1 MNLKILAIPAF
12 LLFAASAAA
21 FEPFTIKDIRI
32 EGIQRT
38 EAGTVF
44 SYLPVKTGD
53 KMDDAKADASI
64 RALFATGFFKDVS
77 LEKDQDVLVVR
88 VRERPAIASVEINGV
103 KSSSFSKDQL
113 RDNMKFVGLVQG
125 RIFDKSVLEKAA
137 QQLKREYTSRGKYA
151 VEVTTV
157 VTPLE
162 RNRVAITFNVVE
174 GEASQIRQIN
184 IIGAHAY
191 SEDELR
197 DLLKLGTPTMFS
209 WFTSN
214 DKYSKPKLSADIET
228 LKSYYLDSGYL
239 EFAVDSTR
247 VSISPDKKDI
257 FITINI
263 TEGPKYTVSYVKV
276 ASPENILPHEEMRK
290 MISIK
295 AGDEFSYKKLTESSK
310 RIADRLGNDGY
321 AFANI
326 NPVPEVD
333 KAKHQVGFTFTADPG
348 QRFYVR
354 RVNISGN
361 AKTKDEVIRR
371 EFRQLEGSWF
381 DTGKTKKSKQRLDRL
396 DYFSE
401 VSIETP
407 VVQGTSDQVDVNV
420 AVKEKSTGNF
430 SVGAGVSSGEG
441 LILSAS
447 VSQSNVFGTGN
458 FISTQVNTSRVNR
471 IASISYTNPYYTDDG
486 VSRGFDVYRRNTNT
500 ANTNVI
506 VPYTSSTDGAAV
518 RFGVPIADEQF
529 IHYGLGYE
537 NTTIGLTTASPQ
549 RFYDY
554 INTFGSTT
562 INYMG
567 TVGWSH
573 DSRDSAINTTEGLM
587 QAINL
592 ESGLPATPTSLRYYK
607 LTMQNQWF
615 YPIKQ
620 DLTFMTNVNLGSGN
634 GYGGKPM
641 PFFKNFYG
649 GGPGSVRG
657 YDPGSLGPVD
667 VTGLATGGN
676 RMVVISGELL
686 FPVPGMNKEKSV
698 RMSTFIDAGAIYG
711 PVIQNTL
718 PQSLGM
724 HYSAGVALTWLSP
737 MGPLKV
743 SFGLPIRKQPGDKL
757 QKFQLTLGSFF

>member
-1 MNLKILAIPAF
+1 MNFKILAIPAF
-12 LLFAASAAA
+12 LLYAATAAA
-21 FEPFTIKDIRI
+21 FEPFIIKDIRI

-77 LEKDQDVLVVR
+77 LEKDENVLVVR

-103 KSSSFSKDQL
+103 KSSTFSKDQL

-125 RIFDKSVLEKAA
+125 RIFDKSALEKAT

-157 VTPLE
+157 VTPLP

-174 GEASQIRQIN
+174 GEASQIRQVN

-191 SEDELR
+191 TEEELR
-197 DLLKLGTPTMFS
+197 EQIQLRPPNMFT
-209 WFTSN
+209 WLTSN
-214 DKYSKPKLSADIET
+214 DKYSKPKLAADIET
-228 LKSYYLDSGYL
+228 LKSFYLDSGYL
-239 EFAVDSTR
+239 EFSVDSTR

-276 ASPENILPHEEMRK
+276 AGPEKILPHEEMRK
-290 MISIK
+290 MISVH
-295 AGDEFSYKKLTESSK
+295 AGDVFSNKELNESTK

-333 KAKHQVGFTFTADPG
+333 KEKHQVGFTFMVDPG

-354 RVNISGN
+354 RVNIFGN
-361 AKTKDEVIRR
+361 ERTRDEVIRR
-371 EFRQLEGSWF
+371 EFRQLEGAWF
-381 DTGKTKKSKQRLDRL
+381 DTGKTRKSKQRLDRL

-401 VSIETP
+401 VNIETHLVP
-407 VVQGTSDQVDVNV
+407 GTNDQVDMNV
-420 AVKEKSTGNF
+420 TVKEKSTGNF
-430 SVGAGVSSGEG
+430 SVGAGISSGEG

-447 VSQSNVFGTGN
+447 VSQNNVFGTGN
-458 FISTQVNTSRVNR
+458 FLSTQINTSRVNR
-471 IASISYTNPYYTDDG
+471 IASVSYTNPYYTDDG
-486 VSRGFDVYRRNTNT
+486 VSRGFDVYKRNTNT
-500 ANTNVI
+500 ANTNFLS
-506 VPYTSSTDGAAV
+506 PYNLSTDGAMV

-529 IHYGLGYE
+529 IHLGLGYE
-537 NTTIGLTTASPQ
+537 NTTIGLTPQSTQ
-549 RFYDY
+549 RFVDY
-554 INTFGSTT
+554 VATFGTTT
-562 INYMG
+562 ISYIG
-567 TVGWSH
+567 TLGWSH
-573 DSRDSAINTTEGLM
+573 DTRDSAINTTEGLM
-587 QAINL
+587 QVVNL
-592 ESGLPATPTSLRYYK
+592 ETGLPATPTSLRYYK
-607 LTMQNQWF
+607 LTLQNQWF
-615 YPIKQ
+615 YPLSKS
-620 DLTFMTNVNLGSGN
+620 LTFMLNANLGQGE

-657 YDPGSLGPVD
+657 YEPGSLGPVD
-667 VTGLATGGN
+667 QSGLATGGN
-676 RMVVISGELL
+676 RMVVISGEVL
-686 FPVPGMNKEKSV
+686 FPVPGMESEKSV
-698 RMSTFIDAGAIYG
+698 RMSVFVDSGAIYG
-711 PVIQNTL
+711 PVIQNTQ
-718 PQSLGM
+718 PQALGM
-724 HYSAGVALTWLSP
+724 HYSSGLALTWLSP

-743 SFGLPIRKQPGDKL
+743 SLGYPIHRQVGDKL
-757 QKFQLTLGSFF
+757 QKFQLTLGAFF